1 VGALSAVLNTIL
13 NTNHSGTTGRTEK
26 CHANVPGACATF
38 SVGTYKAVSGPMWQY
53 GRCLHSATDHAEG
66 LAFLALALTAGFVE
80 EVSLKAGSS
89 QRSYSAGVR
98 VIGIRSCMSVRSE
111 FAVVVNFRLD
121 PSPTR

>member
-1 VGALSAVLNTIL
+1 M
-13 NTNHSGTTGRTEK
+13 
-26 CHANVPGACATF
+26 TF

-98 VIGIRSCMSVRSE
+98 IIGIRSCMSVRSE
-111 FAVVVNFRLD
+111 FAVVVKIEQLLITFVAD
-121 PSPTR
+121 SSIGTRRSVPG